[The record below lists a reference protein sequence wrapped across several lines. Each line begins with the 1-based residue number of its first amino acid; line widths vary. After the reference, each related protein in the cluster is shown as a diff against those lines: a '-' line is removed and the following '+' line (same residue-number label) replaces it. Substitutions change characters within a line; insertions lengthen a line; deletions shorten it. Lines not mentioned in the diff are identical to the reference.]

1 MNFHVFLPTKFV
13 SFVFNNSLQLFPVS
27 VNIKNDVEKDMT
39 LLFFSFQKP
48 GQPCDFLPI
57 KPSVAFGLPDLLT
70 ELFYIGMPVVRT
82 DSRVVSRSVY
92 GHVITKF
99 SWMGRLP
106 HFLSNG
112 ATPTRGAQLLSL
124 WKLQL
129 AFSPTQNNTKRNDS
143 SIWFGREKKVLVG
156 VLLFLGGSVRCLEKI
171 SRKKDM
177 YVSCT
182 ASNTWRPTLLG
193 SLRIDDFRMIPPLG
207 HITVLRCHPVEI
219 WIYDS

>member
-1 MNFHVFLPTKFV
+1 MTSKKTWLCCFFLSKSPGSRV
-13 SFVFNNSLQLFPVS
+13 
-27 VNIKNDVEKDMT
+27 I
-39 LLFFSFQKP
+39 SFQ
-48 GQPCDFLPI
+48 I

-156 VLLFLGGSVRCLEKI
+156 VLFFWGGSVRCLEKI
-171 SRKKDM
+171 SRKKD
-177 YVSCT
+177 VRVLHSFQHLT
-182 ASNTWRPTLLG
+182 SNTTRKFTNWRLSHDTAAGSHHSSALPSCRNLNLRFVVKTTTLVHAAG
-193 SLRIDDFRMIPPLG
+193 KFSHRFWSLFSSF
-207 HITVLRCHPVEI
+207 HK
-219 WIYDS
+219 

>member
-1 MNFHVFLPTKFV
+1 M
-13 SFVFNNSLQLFPVS
+13 
-27 VNIKNDVEKDMT
+27 I
-39 LLFFSFQKP
+39 SFQ
-48 GQPCDFLPI
+48 I

-112 ATPTRGAQLLSL
+112 VMPTRGAQLLSL

-129 AFSPTQNNTKRNDS
+129 DFPPPKTTLKEM
-143 SIWFGREKKVLVG
+143 IVPFYLVG
-156 VLLFLGGSVRCLEKI
+156 RKSFSGGVVFFWGK
-171 SRKKDM
+171 
-177 YVSCT
+177 
-182 ASNTWRPTLLG
+182 
-193 SLRIDDFRMIPPLG
+193 
-207 HITVLRCHPVEI
+207 
-219 WIYDS
+219 

>member
-1 MNFHVFLPTKFV
+1 MDELLYVLTQYFVSCVHVRFSFSLLLIFTLLAASISYFLSAPLNFHVFLPTKFV

-39 LLFFSFQKP
+39 FFFFSKSPGSRVISFQ
-48 GQPCDFLPI
+48 I

-112 ATPTRGAQLLSL
+112 VTPTRGAQLISL

-143 SIWFGREKKVLVG
+143 SILFGREKK
-156 VLLFLGGSVRCLEKI
+156 F
-171 SRKKDM
+171 
-177 YVSCT
+177 
-182 ASNTWRPTLLG
+182 
-193 SLRIDDFRMIPPLG
+193 
-207 HITVLRCHPVEI
+207 
-219 WIYDS
+219 

>member
-1 MNFHVFLPTKFV
+1 MDELLYVLTQYFVSCVHVRFSFSLLLIFTLLAASISYFLSAPLNFHVFLPTKFV

-27 VNIKNDVEKDMT
+27 VNIKNDVEKDMN

-48 GQPCDFLPI
+48 GSRVISFQI

-106 HFLSNG
+106 HFLSNR

-143 SIWFGREKKVLVG
+143 SI
-156 VLLFLGGSVRCLEKI
+156 
-171 SRKKDM
+171 
-177 YVSCT
+177 
-182 ASNTWRPTLLG
+182 
-193 SLRIDDFRMIPPLG
+193 
-207 HITVLRCHPVEI
+207 
-219 WIYDS
+219 

>member
-1 MNFHVFLPTKFV
+1 MTSKKTWLCCFFLSKSPGSRV
-13 SFVFNNSLQLFPVS
+13 
-27 VNIKNDVEKDMT
+27 I
-39 LLFFSFQKP
+39 SFQ
-48 GQPCDFLPI
+48 I

-129 AFSPTQNNTKRNDS
+129 VFSPTQNNTKRNDS

-156 VLLFLGGSVRCLEKI
+156 VLFFLGGSVRCLEKI
-171 SRKKDM
+171 SRNKDM
-177 YVSCT
+177 YMSCT
-182 ASNTWRPTLLG
+182 ASNTWLPTLLG

>member
-1 MNFHVFLPTKFV
+1 
-13 SFVFNNSLQLFPVS
+13 
-27 VNIKNDVEKDMT
+27 MT
-39 LLFFSFQKP
+39 LKKTSLCCFFLSKSPGSRVISFQ
-48 GQPCDFLPI
+48 I

-156 VLLFLGGSVRCLEKI
+156 VLFFWGGSVRCLEKI

-182 ASNTWRPTLLG
+182 ASNTWLPTLLG